1 MQNQFPS
8 YVGGIQA
15 ISYTPDWWQ
24 VAMVAYSA
32 TAEYLI
38 VVETT
43 SPDFETWIYQTQ
55 SGPTI
60 DYVRPQSLLTSG
72 YEKYFIVGAQKI
84 RKMFTQYSGVAADR
98 KLLDFNS

>member
-1 MQNQFPS
+1 
-8 YVGGIQA
+8 
-15 ISYTPDWWQ
+15 
-24 VAMVAYSA
+24 MVAYSA

-60 DYVRPQSLLTSG
+60 DYVRP
-72 YEKYFIVGAQKI
+72 
-84 RKMFTQYSGVAADR
+84 
-98 KLLDFNS
+98 